1 MSKLKFSYGGGAWQ
15 GEDRSTSGIGF
26 HQAQAAASVVNRAE
40 LSLLLVTACI
50 LLFVIGMWLRNVAV
64 GSAPPTM
71 VTVTVRPGD
80 TLWKLAGEYGDPD
93 RYILERVSAL
103 AKANGLEKNRMLREG
118 QTLAIPVSSS
128 AKLYYGGKYASRRI
142 AD

>member
-1 MSKLKFSYGGGAWQ
+1 VGRRLFQWEISPQQTLAG
-15 GEDRSTSGIGF
+15 
-26 HQAQAAASVVNRAE
+26 ASVVNRAE
-40 LSLLLVTACI
+40 LSLLLVAACI
-50 LLFVIGMWLRNVAV
+50 LLFVIGIWLRNVAV

-71 VTVTVRPGD
+71 VTATVRPGD
-80 TLWKLAGEYGDPD
+80 TLWRLAAKYGDPD
-93 RYILERVSAL
+93 QYILERVSAL

-118 QTLAIPVSSS
+118 QTLVIPVGGKS